1 MAAAGSQAYRGLSRR
16 SVTIAPMTT
25 EAEVRRRIAT
35 GGPITFAEFMEVA
48 LYWPDGGYYTF
59 RDPVGGSGDYYTSP
73 LAHPA
78 FGALLAV
85 QLFQMWLVMGQPTP
99 FTVVELGAGSGLLC
113 RDILSYAKGLP
124 DGFGESLRYVC
135 VDRRRVAGLEER
147 DRRAHRLAATGIPL
161 RRITGCVLSNELLD
175 AFPVHQVVMEKG
187 QLREVAVA
195 LREED
200 LVAITVAPS
209 TPALAGRLDRLGIV
223 LVEGQ
228 TAEINLN
235 LDRWTAELAN
245 ALGRG
250 FVLTVDYGQTAEEL
264 YSFERRR
271 RGTLTTFYR
280 HLQTDAPLQRIGL
293 QDITAQVDFTSMVDC
308 AKEAGLLPVGI
319 TTQREFLHNLGLPE
333 LIERGSGT
341 RREIQ
346 ANRTGLLELVKPGG
360 LGDFKV
366 LVQAKNA
373 GQPSLWGLDGDEA
386 ARELVGKLSPP
397 QVTPDHLDLA
407 PGHSLESEINLEDLW
422 PGGEQVSST
431 PPGD

>member
-1 MAAAGSQAYRGLSRR
+1 
-16 SVTIAPMTT
+16 MTP
-25 EAEVRRRIAT
+25 EAEVRRRIAAR
-35 GGPITFAEFMEVA
+35 GPITFAEFMEVA
-48 LYWPDGGYYTF
+48 LYWPDGGYYAS
-59 RDPVGGSGDYYTSP
+59 RDPIGGSGDYYTSP

-85 QLFQMWLVMGQPTP
+85 QLFQMWLVMGRPTP

-113 RDILSYAKGLP
+113 RDILSYAEGLP
-124 DGFGESLRYVC
+124 GGFGESLRYVC
-135 VDRRRVAGLEER
+135 VDRRQVAGLERR

-161 RRITGCVLSNELLD
+161 RRITGCILSNELLD

-187 QLREVAVA
+187 QLREVAVG
-195 LREED
+195 LQRED
-200 LVAITVAPS
+200 LVALTVAPS

-223 LVEGQ
+223 LGEGQ
-228 TAEINLN
+228 TAEINLD
-235 LDRWTAELAN
+235 LDRWTAGLAN
-245 ALGRG
+245 ALDRG
-250 FVLTVDYGQTAEEL
+250 FVLTIDYGQTAKEL

-293 QDITAQVDFTSMVDC
+293 QDITAQVDFTSIVDC

-319 TTQREFLHNLGLPE
+319 TTQSDFLHNLGLPE

-346 ANRTGLLELVKPGG
+346 ANRNGLLELVKPRG

-366 LVQAKNA
+366 LVQAKDA
-373 GQPSLWGLDGDEA
+373 GQPSIWGLDDAEA
-386 ARELVGKLSPP
+386 ARELVGNLPP
-397 QVTPDHLDLA
+397 PRVTPDHLDLT
-407 PGHSLESEINLEDLW
+407 PGRFLEFEINVEDLW
-422 PGGEQVSST
+422 SGGEQIFSR
-431 PPGD
+431 PPID